1 MMVLI
6 TSQSL
11 TRRSVGKQRM
21 GMAMDIDL
29 VSLDLTELKKLQKD
43 VDKAINEYQD
53 RRLSEARA
61 KVEAEARAMGFSLA
75 ELLDGKKK
83 ATASKSPPR
92 YRHPEDPTV
101 TWTGRGRKPAWVLE
115 HIEAGKPM
123 EDLEI

>member
-1 MMVLI
+1 MLIAATNMSVTHGSTPVL
-6 TSQSL
+6 
-11 TRRSVGKQRM
+11 R
-21 GMAMDIDL
+21 
-29 VSLDLTELKKLQKD
+29 D
-43 VDKAINEYQD
+43 VDFQIEKGEIVTVIGPNGSGKST
-53 RRLSEARA
+53 LIRA
-61 KVEAEARAMGFSLA
+61 LLGVLTPSSGHIAMGFSLA